1 MLDER
6 KVKLMT
12 KLALYEHTQGK
23 EDFKISEYY
32 RKDYAGMHVFSSF
45 IWVTIGYMCLAV
57 LLVLA
62 GFDALMD
69 SMSNSLMLMML
80 MIFVVGYFGVVVI
93 YAVIS
98 SHIFNQKHKEA
109 RMRVKKYNHDLTR
122 LLKWY
127 EREKK

>member
-45 IWVTIGYMCLAV
+45 IWVTIGYMGLSV
-57 LLVLA
+57 LLVLS
-62 GFDALMD
+62 GFEALMD

>member
-1 MLDER
+1 
-6 KVKLMT
+6 
-12 KLALYEHTQGK
+12 
-23 EDFKISEYY
+23 
-32 RKDYAGMHVFSSF
+32 MHVFSSF

>member
-109 RMRVKKYNHDLTR
+109 RMRVKKYNHEDR
-122 LLKWY
+122 KSVV
-127 EREKK
+127 